1 MLCTDLI
8 AQLANRE
15 SGSVKV
21 PILPLPVERS
31 GVPDNVIVNMRF
43 INMSTDNKS
52 KAILQKPLCKFI
64 SDSICLFRC
73 DLPGLEGLPYLIGDN
88 IILLCAPIENSILA
102 LGQEK
107 LIGHRFGVALK
118 RRDQFI
124 VICLVGVLHIIST
137 IPQRLCQGLSLVH
150 VYGNNAS
157 GCYGFN
163 SFFLNN
169 LATHDI
175 VGTAKQTS

>member
-1 MLCTDLI
+1 MRELRFLAQPNVIRLALARWLFNHRQMMLCTDLI

-73 DLPGLEGLPYLIGDN
+73 DFSRPERLPHLVGDN
-88 IILLCAPIENSILA
+88 IILWCAAIEDSVLA

-107 LIGHRFGVALK
+107 LIGNRFWVALK
-118 RRDQFI
+118 RRNQLTSSPASSI
-124 VICLVGVLHIIST
+124 LAGSRST
-137 IPQRLCQGLSLVH
+137 FS
-150 VYGNNAS
+150 S
-157 GCYGFN
+157 W
-163 SFFLNN
+163 
-169 LATHDI
+169 
-175 VGTAKQTS
+175 